1 VSALSGR
8 LVAPSLAALAVFLLL
23 YVVLDAVFGRTPM
36 QRRIAS
42 LRVFHV
48 GARPVADPL
57 PVRIR
62 ASAGRLVE
70 RSARLTAYAKR
81 AEPLLDRTADPM
93 SPTEWL
99 AIRLGAAIL
108 LMVILAGL
116 MPWWIGPPLGAVAG
130 FVLTGR
136 YLRGRIAHREKVFA
150 ENLPNTLQLVLSSLR
165 SGFTLQQSVDAAVR
179 DDEGPVAEELRR
191 ALSES
196 RINGE
201 FEDALARAGERIR
214 SQEMIWL
221 VMAIRLQREVGGSL
235 ADVMQTT
242 ADTMRERAFLIRH
255 VRSLS
260 AEGRFS
266 AFILAGLPV
275 AVGLLLYF
283 TRPEYVGALFHQP
296 LGIAMLVGAVVF
308 MLVGTL
314 WLRSTVRI
322 EI

>member
-1 VSALSGR
+1 MNALAG
-8 LVAPSLAALAVFLLL
+8 LLAAAAAFLLVYL
-23 YVVLDAVFGRTPM
+23 VLDALFGRSVM
-36 QRRIAS
+36 QRRLAE

-48 GARPVADPL
+48 GGPPEREPL
-57 PVRIR
+57 PDRVR
-62 ASAGRLVE
+62 AAGGRLVE
-70 RSARLTAYAKR
+70 RSGRLTAYAQR

-93 SPTEWL
+93 SPPEWL
-99 AIRLGAAIL
+99 AIRLGAAL
-108 LMVILAGL
+108 LVTIVFTGFL
-116 MPWWIGPPLGAVAG
+116 PWWLGLPLGAAAG
-130 FVLTGR
+130 LVLTDR
-136 YLRGRIAHREKVFA
+136 YLRARIGRRERRFA
-150 ENLPNTLQLVLSSLR
+150 EDLPNTLQLVLSSLR
-165 SGFTLQQSVDAAVR
+165 SGFTLQQSIDAAVR

-242 ADTMRERAFLIRH
+242 ADTMRERASLIRH

-266 AFILAGLPV
+266 AYILAGLPV
-275 AVGLLLYF
+275 AVGLLLYL
-283 TRPEYVGALFHQP
+283 TRPDYVGTLFTQP
-296 LGIAMLVGAVVF
+296 LGIAMVAGAVVL

-314 WLRSTVRI
+314 WLRSAVRI
-322 EI
+322 EV

>member
-1 VSALSGR
+1 VNA
-8 LVAPSLAALAVFLLL
+8 LAAVLGAAATFLLCFAVF
-23 YVVLDAVFGRTPM
+23 DAFFGRTPM
-36 QRRIAS
+36 QRRLAE

-48 GARPVADPL
+48 GTRTETEPL
-57 PVRIR
+57 LVRWR
-62 ASAGRLVE
+62 AAGGRLVE
-70 RSARLTAYAKR
+70 RSGRLTALAR
-81 AEPLLDRTADPM
+81 RSEPLLDRLATPM
-93 SPTEWL
+93 RPTEWF
-99 AIRLGAAIL
+99 AIRSGTALLLMIILNGLLPWYGLPLGAA
-108 LMVILAGL
+108 
-116 MPWWIGPPLGAVAG
+116 AG
-130 FVLTGR
+130 FVLTGW
-136 YLRGRIAHREKVFA
+136 YLRSRIARREKAFA

-179 DDEGPVAEELRR
+179 DDEGPVAEELGR

-201 FEDALARAGERIR
+201 FEDALARVGERIR

-242 ADTMRERAFLIRH
+242 ADTMRERAFLLRH

-266 AFILAGLPV
+266 AYILAGLPI
-275 AVGLLLYF
+275 AVGLLLYLM
-283 TRPEYVGALFHQP
+283 RPEYVGALFTQP
-296 LGIAMLVGAVVF
+296 LGIAMLTGAVVF

-322 EI
+322 EV

>member
-8 LVAPSLAALAVFLLL
+8 LVAPLFGALAAFLLL

-36 QRRIAS
+36 QRRIAG

-48 GARPVADPL
+48 GTRKAADPL
-57 PVRIR
+57 LVRVR
-62 ASAGRLVE
+62 AAAGELVE
-70 RSARLTAYAKR
+70 RSGRLTAYAKR
-81 AEPLLDRTADPM
+81 AAPLLDRTANSMTTP
-93 SPTEWL
+93 EWL
-99 AIRLGAAIL
+99 AIRLGVAIL
-108 LMVILAGL
+108 LMVVLAWVIPWWAGL
-116 MPWWIGPPLGAVAG
+116 PLGLVAG

-179 DDEGPVAEELRR
+179 DDEGPVAEEFRR

-266 AFILAGLPV
+266 AFILAGLPI
-275 AVGLLLYF
+275 AVGLMLYF
-283 TRPEYVGALFHQP
+283 MRPEYVGALFKQP
-296 LGIAMLVGAVVF
+296 LGIMMLVGAVVF

>member
-1 VSALSGR
+1 MRALAG
-8 LVAPSLAALAVFLLL
+8 LLAALAAFLLL
-23 YVVLDAVFGRTPM
+23 YAVLDGVLGRSRM
-36 QRRIAS
+36 QRRLAE

-48 GARPVADPL
+48 GERTKAEPRL
-57 PVRIR
+57 VRLR
-62 ASAGRLVE
+62 AAGGRLVE
-70 RSARLTAYAKR
+70 RSARLTVFAQR

-93 SPTEWL
+93 SPAEWL
-99 AIRLGAAIL
+99 AVRLGAAFL
-108 LMVILAGL
+108 LMIILAGVL
-116 MPWWIGPPLGAVAG
+116 PWWAGLPLGAGAG
-130 FVLTGR
+130 FVLTGQF
-136 YLRGRIAHREKVFA
+136 LRSRIARREKTFA
-150 ENLPNTLQLVLSSLR
+150 EDLPNTLQLVLSSLR
-165 SGFTLQQSVDAAVR
+165 SGFTLQQSIDAAVR

-235 ADVMQTT
+235 ADVMETT
-242 ADTMRERAFLIRH
+242 AGTMRERAFLRRH

-266 AFILAGLPV
+266 AYILSGLPI
-275 AVGLLLYF
+275 AVGLLLF
-283 TRPEYVGALFHQP
+283 LMRPEYVGTLFREP
-296 LGIAMLVGAVVF
+296 LGVAMLVAAAVF
-308 MLVGTL
+308 MLIGSL

-322 EI
+322 EV

>member
-1 VSALSGR
+1 MSALAG
-8 LVAPSLAALAVFLLL
+8 LLGALAAFLVL
-23 YVVLDAVFGRTPM
+23 YVVLDVFFGRSRM
-36 QRRIAS
+36 QRRIAE

-48 GARPVADPL
+48 GTRKETEPLLVRFRVAGGL
-57 PVRIR
+57 
-62 ASAGRLVE
+62 LVE
-70 RSARLTAYAKR
+70 RSDRLKAFARR

-93 SPTEWL
+93 TAPEWL
-99 AIRLGAAIL
+99 AIRLGAALL
-108 LMVILAGL
+108 LMIILVGI
-116 MPWWIGPPLGAVAG
+116 MPWWAGIPLGAVAG
-130 FVLTGR
+130 FVLTGQF
-136 YLRGRIAHREKVFA
+136 LRSRISRREKAFA
-150 ENLPNTLQLVLSSLR
+150 EDLPNTLQLVLSSLR

-179 DDEGPVAEELRR
+179 DDEGPAAEELRR

-196 RINGE
+196 RINGD

-266 AFILAGLPV
+266 AIILAGLPI
-275 AVGLLLYF
+275 AVGLLLF
-283 TRPEYVGALFHQP
+283 VTRPDYVGLLFKEP
-296 LGIAMLVGAVVF
+296 LGIAMLAAAGVF

-322 EI
+322 EV